1 MRLLYVMLLGVAS
14 AVGLLWAGQFGI
26 GPFVIV
32 NEYEYRIPLLAGAP
46 WRAPLDRPGMTWR
59 IPLVES
65 MESLDKRLQ
74 FLDADPVEMLVGSET
89 LIVDYYAIWRI
100 IDPLA
105 FKRSYPGG
113 MGDAQIS
120 IQRRLKSRVGAT
132 IGKMPLE
139 QVLARARVIEE
150 LGGDVT
156 KQLTEKGIEVIDV
169 RINRTELPPDA
180 EAAAY
185 NQMREQRRAISREHR
200 AKGEREARQIRAQA
214 DRKARTMLAEA
225 RAEAEVTRG
234 EGDATAA
241 AIYAAAYQREPEF
254 YAFVRSLEAY
264 RNTLGARTTMVLP
277 PDHAFFRFLD
287 PSVKL
292 VRPVPRAEEA
302 AQ

>member
-1 MRLLYVMLLGVAS
+1 MRFLFFLLLLVAT
-14 AVGLLWAGQFGI
+14 AVGLLWAGQFGV

-32 NEYEYRIPLLAGAP
+32 NEYEYRVPLLAGAP
-46 WRAPLDRPGMTWR
+46 WREPINKPGMTWR
-59 IPLVES
+59 IPIVET

-105 FKRSYPGG
+105 FLRSYPGG
-113 MGDAQIS
+113 MEDAQVS
-120 IQRRLKSRVGAT
+120 IQRRLKSTVGAT
-132 IGKMPLE
+132 IGKMPLD

-156 KQLTEKGIEVIDV
+156 AQLTEKGIEVIDV

-180 EAAAY
+180 ENAAY

-200 AKGEREARQIRAQA
+200 AKGEREAREIRAQA
-214 DRKARTMLAEA
+214 DRKAHTLLAEA
-225 RAEAEVTRG
+225 RANAEVTRG
-234 EGDATAA
+234 EGDATSA
-241 AIYAAAYQREPEF
+241 AIYAAAYQQGPEF

-264 RNTLGARTTMVLP
+264 RKSLGSKTTMVLP
-277 PDHAFFRFLD
+277 PDHGFFEYLA
-287 PSVKL
+287 
-292 VRPVPRAEEA
+292 PRAA
-302 AQ
+302 ALPSEQADQ

>member
-1 MRLLYVMLLGVAS
+1 MRSLFLLLLAVAS
-14 AVGLLWAGQFGI
+14 GVGLLWAGQFGI

-32 NEYEYRIPLLAGAP
+32 NEYEYRLPLLLGAP
-46 WRAPLDRPGMTWR
+46 WRETIDQPGMTWR
-59 IPLVES
+59 IPLVET
-65 MESLDKRLQ
+65 MDSLDKRLQ

-105 FKRSYPGG
+105 FRRSYPGG
-113 MGDAQIS
+113 MQDAQLA

-150 LGGDVT
+150 LGEEVT
-156 KQLTEKGIEVIDV
+156 AQLTIKGIEVIDV

-200 AKGEREARQIRAQA
+200 AKGEREAREIRA
-214 DRKARTMLAEA
+214 RSEREARTTLAEA
-225 RAEAEVTRG
+225 RSKSEITRG
-234 EGDATAA
+234 EGDAQAA
-241 AIYAAAYQREPEF
+241 AIYAAAYQKAPEF

-264 RNTLGARTTMVLP
+264 RKTLRERTTMVIAP
-277 PDHAFFRFLD
+277 GHEFFRFLEPD
-287 PSVKL
+287 KAAGAGA
-292 VRPVPRAEEA
+292 REA
-302 AQ
+302 Q